1 MDKKLKIGIIAGVIV
16 LILAIACWYN
26 FVADTKTPE
35 YTLDIVEDSIKKHD
49 KETFYQYVDLQ
60 GILETSYEG
69 IIDGMTYSDKA
80 MTPDMRD
87 SVKSFTEMLRSPM
100 LLSLQASIDSY
111 IDTGDF
117 HEEDNAG
124 VSELLKRT
132 GMDKSEFRGV
142 GEVEIDPKNE
152 DEAIADILLYHPDL
166 EREYTLKFILKR
178 GDSGQWKIVRVENFH
193 DFITQINRVRRKT
206 LDAYLEKA
214 SEINIRHDKAAKEIE
229 QKYKT
234 AASAGSLAKE
244 DTRKKLRDIMT
255 NELKK
260 DWQERKDE
268 LSKLTVP
275 KDAETLQ
282 NLYLKICDLEIAYA
296 EGYAQWMDDKNAYTV
311 KTAEDKHK
319 QAQTL
324 KAEAANLAHR
334 MAE

>member
-1 MDKKLKIGIIAGVIV
+1 MDNKLKIGIIAGVIV
-16 LILAIACWYN
+16 LIVAIGCWYK
-26 FVADTKTPE
+26 FAVGTKTPE
-35 YTLDIVEDSIKKHD
+35 YALDIVEDSIKNHD

-60 GILETSYEG
+60 SILATSYEG

-80 MTPDMRD
+80 MSPEMRD
-87 SVKSFTEMLRSPM
+87 SVKTFTEMLRSPM

-111 IDTGDF
+111 IETGDF

-132 GMDKSEFRGV
+132 GMDKSQFRGV
-142 GEVEIDPKNE
+142 GEVEVNPKNN
-152 DEAIADILLYHPDL
+152 DEAIADILIYHPDL
-166 EREYTLKFILKR
+166 EREYILKFILKR

-193 DFITQINRVRRKT
+193 DFITQINRMRRKK
-206 LDAYLEKA
+206 LDDYLEKSA
-214 SEINIRHDKAAKEIE
+214 EINIRHDKAAKTAE

-234 AASAGSLAKE
+234 SASAGSLAKE
-244 DTRKKLRDIMT
+244 DTRLKLRNIMT

-260 DWQERKDE
+260 DWEVRKEE
-268 LSKLTVP
+268 LSNLTVP
-275 KDAETLQ
+275 KDAVTLQ

-311 KTAEDKHK
+311 KAAEEKHR

-334 MAE
+334 MSE

>member
-1 MDKKLKIGIIAGVIV
+1 MDNKLKAGIIAGVVV
-16 LILAIACWYN
+16 LIAAIGCWYK

-35 YTLDIVEDSIKKHD
+35 YALDIVENSIKNHD

-60 GILETSYEG
+60 NILETSYEG
-69 IIDGMTYSDKA
+69 IIDGMTSSDKA
-80 MTPDMRD
+80 MSPEMRD

-111 IDTGDF
+111 IETGDF

-124 VSELLKRT
+124 VSELLRRT

-142 GEVEIDPKNE
+142 GEVEINPQNE
-152 DEAIADILLYHPDL
+152 DEAIADIRLYHSDL
-166 EREYTLKFILKR
+166 EREYTLKFVLKR

-193 DFITQINRVRRKT
+193 DFITQINRVRRHK
-206 LDAYLEKA
+206 LDEYLEKSA
-214 SEINIRHDKAAKEIE
+214 EINIRHDKSAKTAE

-234 AASAGSLAKE
+234 SASAGSLAKE
-244 DTRKKLRDIMT
+244 DTRLKLREIMT
-255 NELKK
+255 DELKK
-260 DWQERKDE
+260 DWEVRKDE

-275 KDAETLQ
+275 KDAVTLQ

-296 EGYAQWMDDKNAYTV
+296 EGYAQWMDDKNAFTV
-311 KTAEDKHK
+311 KNAEEKHR

-334 MAE
+334 MSD